1 MSDRPTEPGRPTG
14 PPSGPLSGP
23 TRPGSVPPPPPEHPS
38 DGEHRPSGEG
48 TGSGAGSGRTGGG
61 GPGDTPPPGSPPP
74 PSQTPRPEGP
84 GPDRPWWRFTPKKLV
99 GLGVLIVAAVVL
111 TIVLTSSGG
120 GGGGG
125 TTAGGELF
133 LQSADSSGPD
143 PYTASSTHK
152 GATATTP
159 TTLPSPSGDASSQG
173 ANIVRGVE
181 GSAPGLYGGTRNVSS
196 CDVEKQISALG
207 AEPDKNKAFASVLGI
222 DPSGVPAYLRSL
234 TPVQLRLDTRVTNHG
249 FRNGAATTFQSVL
262 QSGTAVLVNDRGE
275 PRVRCS
281 CGNPLLAPVPL
292 QGSVKREGKAWS
304 GYKSSDAVVVSPAAQ
319 PVNRFVM
326 YDPETEGWFTRNAG
340 TTGAGDMRT
349 TPRTPPSPSA
359 ASKAPSSGSSQSS
372 QSQSQQSSPSSEPSQ
387 SSQPPSSG
395 ATGSSPAPPS
405 GAKSPA
411 PKSPASQPAS

>member
-23 TRPGSVPPPPPEHPS
+23 TRPASVPPPPSEHPN
-38 DGEHRPSGEG
+38 DGERGPSGEG
-48 TGSGAGSGRTGGG
+48 TDTGSGSGSGRTGGG
-61 GPGDTPPPGSPPP
+61 PGGTGGDPGDTPPPGGPPP
-74 PSQTPRPEGP
+74 PSGTPPPEGP

-120 GGGGG
+120 GGGGRGG
-125 TTAGGELF
+125 TTAGGKLF

-143 PYTASSTHK
+143 PYTGSSTRK

-159 TTLPSPSGDASSQG
+159 TTLPSAPGDGSSQS
-173 ANIVRGVE
+173 ANVVRGVE
-181 GSAPGLYGGTRNVSS
+181 GSAAGLYGGTRNVSS

-207 AEPDKNKAFASVLGI
+207 AEPDKSKAFASVLGI

-249 FRNGAATTFQSVL
+249 FRDGAATTFQSVL

-304 GYKSSDAVVVSPAAQ
+304 GYKSSDVVVVSPAAQ

-340 TTGAGDMRT
+340 STGAGDMKT
-349 TPRTPPSPSA
+349 TPRTPPS
-359 ASKAPSSGSSQSS
+359 
-372 QSQSQQSSPSSEPSQ
+372 
-387 SSQPPSSG
+387 G
-395 ATGSSPAPPS
+395 AD
-405 GAKSPA
+405 SPA
-411 PKSPASQPAS
+411 PKSPPSQPAS